1 MNVDDR
7 FAHCLALGC
16 SFVFIER
23 EVTDVREL
31 NSLTLNSNHLTS
43 ATKASD
49 IISISQICLSE
60 CLIKYLFEKSMRRKF
75 IISILHFIVFS
86 ALISESSAKI
96 FDFNSALYIF
106 CESKFSN
113 RLISIM
119 SIRMS
124 HRLMLSLTVYSW
136 SNACCRHFTLSSEN
150 SSRSRTSEM
159 IWSFERS
166 NVLIDISISNA
177 VFNKSVWLCWKNW
190 SKSSWSFARRS
201 RTREESQFLNKFKSR
216 NTRHCVRRL
225 RTWLSDFWEC

>member
-124 HRLMLSLTVYSW
+124 HRLMLSLTVYS
-136 SNACCRHFTLSSEN
+136 
-150 SSRSRTSEM
+150 
-159 IWSFERS
+159 
-166 NVLIDISISNA
+166 
-177 VFNKSVWLCWKNW
+177 
-190 SKSSWSFARRS
+190 
-201 RTREESQFLNKFKSR
+201 
-216 NTRHCVRRL
+216 
-225 RTWLSDFWEC
+225 